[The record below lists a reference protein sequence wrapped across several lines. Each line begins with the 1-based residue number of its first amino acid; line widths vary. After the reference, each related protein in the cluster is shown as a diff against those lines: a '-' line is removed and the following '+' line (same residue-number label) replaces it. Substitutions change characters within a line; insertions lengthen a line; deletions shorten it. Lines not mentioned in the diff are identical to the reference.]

1 MRYQFQVGDRVEC
14 ISDRWAATSKHIGMC
29 GTVRH
34 IRHPRQSIGVEFDE
48 RVCDGTGSWYGHNL
62 NDHISSDTGWYVDAK
77 EIRIIEPETICQ
89 VDDLL

>member
-1 MRYQFQVGDRVEC
+1 MSCQFQVGDRVEC
-14 ISDRWAATSKHIGMC
+14 IADRWAATSKHIGKC

-34 IRHPRQSIGVEFDE
+34 IRHPQQSIGVEFDE
-48 RVCDGTGSWYGHNL
+48 RICNEAGSWYGHDL
-62 NDHISSDTGWYVDAK
+62 NDHISSDTGWYVDAR